1 MPKDGPRQLELALGE
16 EPQVETY
23 YGVRID
29 DMTLA
34 EARAALR
41 DCVRE
46 MHAREQEEDALWETW
61 QRFGFPQE
69 PRRRTLA
76 ALSNA
81 GNPRAVLSKTREP

>member
-1 MPKDGPRQLELALGE
+1 MPKDGFRQLGLALGE

-41 DCVRE
+41 HCVRE
-46 MHAREQEEDALWETW
+46 MHVREQEEDALWETW

-76 ALSNA
+76 ALSNP
-81 GNPRAVLSKTREP
+81 GNPRAGLYKTREP

>member
-16 EPQVETY
+16 EPQVQTY

-34 EARAALR
+34 EARKALR
-41 DCVRE
+41 HCVRE

-69 PRRRTLA
+69 PHRRTPA
-76 ALSNA
+76 APSNA
-81 GNPRAVLSKTREP
+81 GNPRAGLSKTREP

>member
-1 MPKDGPRQLELALGE
+1 MPKDGPRQLELALGG

-41 DCVRE
+41 HCVRE
-46 MHAREQEEDALWETW
+46 MQVREREEDALWKTW

-76 ALSNA
+76 APSNT
-81 GNPRAVLSKTREP
+81 GNPGAGLYKTREP

>member
-1 MPKDGPRQLELALGE
+1 MPKDGPRQLEFALGG

-41 DCVRE
+41 HCVRE
-46 MHAREQEEDALWETW
+46 MHVREREEDALWEKW
-61 QRFGFPQE
+61 QRFGFPKG
-69 PRRRTLA
+69 PRQRTPVA
-76 ALSNA
+76 PSNA
-81 GNPRAVLSKTREP
+81 GNPGAGFYKTREP